1 MGLFNWFIG
10 KQPDTEPEFEFGL
23 VENPAQDE
31 DPRNVLYSEIALGA
45 LAFEEEL
52 RPKSLSLERPVTI
65 LNQGK
70 SDTCVAHTGAHALG
84 QINNKVYSP
93 RFPWKTLKEDTSYPS
108 SKLSWGAYL
117 ADIAKFMQK
126 NGMVTIDLL
135 PNEPTDNQEA
145 YRNFIT
151 TPAMERAAEDNRIGG
166 YAFVAQGNDDL
177 AKFDAIV
184 DYLARERR
192 SLLGSVTWRT
202 SFNDAR
208 KGGIV
213 PPQAPTGKQVGHAMA
228 IDGYTIINNHEYLEY
243 CNSWGREWGK
253 NGKLFL
259 PKGFYRITGAIGL
272 LPLIVQPEPQ
282 KPILRNKAREQANA
296 LDMRN
301 WLYARFPERKD
312 PISNKVLFQTDAD
325 YRNAKIRGL
334 AGTHWPVLVN
344 AVTYLGYSH
353 NDVYAWLEAT
363 VDGNKLARAY
373 SFDFT
378 KTR

>member
-1 MGLFNWFIG
+1 MRILDWLP
-10 KQPDTEPEFEFGL
+10 KSEPEFEFGL
-23 VENPAQDE
+23 VENPMQDL

-45 LAFEEEL
+45 KAFEEEYKP
-52 RPKSLSLERPVTI
+52 RSLSLIRPPTV

-70 SDTCVAHTGAHALG
+70 SDTCVAFTGAHALG

-93 RFPWKTLKEDTSYPS
+93 RFAWKTIKEDPAYAS
-108 SKLSWGAYL
+108 SQLSWGAYL
-117 ADIAKFMQK
+117 ADVAKFMQK
-126 NGMVTIDLL
+126 HGMVTLDLL
-135 PNEPTDNQEA
+135 PNEPVDNQEA
-145 YRNFIT
+145 YRNFIK

-192 SLLGSVTWRT
+192 SMLGSVSWRT
-202 SFNDAR
+202 SFNKAR

-213 PPQAPTGKQVGHAMA
+213 PAEAPTGKQVGHAMA
-228 IDGYTIINNHEYLEY
+228 IDGYTKINNHEYMEY
-243 CNSWGREWGK
+243 CNSWGKEWGK
-253 NGKLFL
+253 GGKIFL
-259 PKGFYRITGAIGL
+259 PKGFYRITGGIGL
-272 LPLIVQPEPQ
+272 MPLVVQAPKKPQ
-282 KPILRNKAREQANA
+282 VRNIAREQANA
-296 LDMRN
+296 FDMRN

-312 PISNKVLFQTDAD
+312 PVSGKVLFQTDAD

-344 AVTYLGYSH
+344 AVSYLGYSH
-353 NDVYAWLEAT
+353 GDVYAWLEAT
-363 VDGNKLARAY
+363 VDGNKSARAF